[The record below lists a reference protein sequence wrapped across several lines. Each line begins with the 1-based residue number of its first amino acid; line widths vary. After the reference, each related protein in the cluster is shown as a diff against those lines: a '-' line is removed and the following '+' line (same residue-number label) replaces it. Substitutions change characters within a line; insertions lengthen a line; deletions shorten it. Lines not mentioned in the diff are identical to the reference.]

1 MIDYTRVNLLL
12 ERLKSDANDDR
23 SENDF
28 SWGHSDYFSE
38 LLEVRLLMDPAAVG
52 SARQGIDHGFASLSE
67 GQFKALA
74 LDLMDNHLFVG
85 ECPNEWCGNKI
96 AWGDMNIARE
106 AGQCY
111 HCVNQEEKIERE

>member
-1 MIDYTRVNLLL
+1 MIMVLL
-12 ERLKSDANDDR
+12 
-23 SENDF
+23 
-28 SWGHSDYFSE
+28 HY
-38 LLEVRLLMDPAAVG
+38 
-52 SARQGIDHGFASLSE
+52 E

-111 HCVNQEEKIERE
+111 HCVNQEERLNGNKNAGEMMCFFMIPFVIPKTQKI